1 MVALKKLIMPMTE
14 ADKREY
20 ELQELAAMYKLE
32 LQKGAAAFKQFEQ
45 HDQRATAIA
54 HKIETLLALDS

>member
-14 ADKREY
+14 AERLEY

-32 LQKGAAAFKQFEQ
+32 TQKAVDAYKQFEQ